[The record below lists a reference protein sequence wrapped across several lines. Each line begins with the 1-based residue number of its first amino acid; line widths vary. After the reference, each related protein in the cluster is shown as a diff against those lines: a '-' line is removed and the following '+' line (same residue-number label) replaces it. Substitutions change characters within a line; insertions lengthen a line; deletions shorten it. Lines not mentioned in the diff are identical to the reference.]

1 MSQGVCLCQLK
12 EANETDLLNLTTF
25 GRPTK
30 MTDVSEIALT
40 NKDSTGAKLLAVS

>member
-1 MSQGVCLCQLK
+1 MCLCQLK

-25 GRPTK
+25 GRPTT

-40 NKDSTGAKLLAVS
+40 SQDATGAKLLAVS